1 MERNENAIRVEDVST
16 RFVDYDIKTPEND
29 LTLNDQIF
37 VLETSLT
44 VNLEE
49 IEKIKAKN
57 KEIKKILKDLVKM
70 QESIGRVF
78 GE

>member
-1 MERNENAIRVEDVST
+1 MERNENAIRVENVST

>member
-1 MERNENAIRVEDVST
+1 MEGNETAIRVKDVNT
-16 RFVDYDIKTPEND
+16 RFVDYDIKTPGND

-37 VLETSLT
+37 VLETSLAI
-44 VNLEE
+44 NLEE
-49 IEKIKAKN
+49 IEEIKAKN

>member
-1 MERNENAIRVEDVST
+1 MERNETAIRVEDVST
-16 RFVDYDIKTPEND
+16 RFVDYEIKTPEND

-37 VLETSLT
+37 VLETSLAI
-44 VNLEE
+44 NLEE

>member
-16 RFVDYDIKTPEND
+16 RFVDYDIKTPENN

-37 VLETSLT
+37 VLETSLA